1 MKKHL
6 ANAGYGI
13 LDYIS
18 YPAGMWLVAP
28 LVLRTAG
35 AAEYGL
41 WMIATSVISAGGII
55 ASGFCD
61 ACIQRVAF
69 LRGTGEFNRMPGTV
83 RSMLGINLLLGV
95 ALGVAVWLAAPLA
108 ASRIAVSKLVPP
120 EECLVCLRIAAFA
133 IVMRA
138 LESVAVGAQ
147 RAFQE
152 YGGTVR
158 ISTAMRLLT
167 LASAA
172 VLALFGLRTPG
183 ILVATALILAFGA
196 AAQFLQLARV
206 MHPVFFWPRF
216 EAGETRL
223 LLRQGFF
230 VWLQALGGVVFG
242 QLDRIFLGIALGA
255 LAVTPYAVCAQFA
268 HPLYGLTASGLNFF
282 FPYLSSQAG
291 NGSKG
296 VITRSVGKVFLCN
309 LILVGLG
316 AWILLLF
323 GNRLIRIW
331 AGPAVA
337 QSTAAILPPIVIG
350 SALMGLGV
358 TGTYAMQALGE
369 FRTVALISLAGR
381 AAMLVLMI
389 EVLRYHGLEGLA
401 LSRLGYGAVALLV
414 YLPLVQHLHPGRN
427 RSRSPAIT
435 IPIEAREASKP

>member
-1 MKKHL
+1 LRKHL
-6 ANAGYGI
+6 SNAGYGI

-28 LVLRTAG
+28 VVLHEAG

-41 WMIATSVISAGGII
+41 WMFVTSVISAGGII
-55 ASGFCD
+55 ASGFGD

-69 LRGTGEFNRMPGTV
+69 LRGNGEFNRMPGTV

-95 ALGVAVWLAAPLA
+95 TLGAGVWLAAPFA
-108 ASRIAVSKLVPP
+108 ASRIAVSKLVPA
-120 EECLVCLRIAAFA
+120 EECLICLRIAAFA

-158 ISTAMRLLT
+158 ISTALRLLT
-167 LASAA
+167 LATAA
-172 VLALFGLRTPG
+172 ALALIGFRTPG
-183 ILVATALILAFGA
+183 ILVATALFLAFGA
-196 AAQFLQLARV
+196 AAQFRQLARLMPPTV
-206 MHPVFFWPRF
+206 FWPRF
-216 EAGETRL
+216 ETGETRL

-255 LAVTPYAVCAQFA
+255 LAVTPYAVCVQFA

-282 FPYLSSQAG
+282 FPYLSSQRG
-291 NGSKG
+291 NTSKSAL
-296 VITRSVGKVFLCN
+296 TRSVGKVFLCN

-316 AWILLLF
+316 ACILLLF
-323 GNRLIRIW
+323 GNHLVRIW
-331 AGPAVA
+331 AGAAVA
-337 QSTAAILPPIVIG
+337 QSTAGILPPIVIG

-381 AAMLVLMI
+381 AAMVVLMI
-389 EVLRYHGLEGLA
+389 EVLRHHGLEGLA
-401 LSRLGYGAVALLV
+401 LSRLGYGAVALLI
-414 YLPLVQHLHPGRN
+414 YLPLVQKLHSGWI
-427 RSRSPAIT
+427 RSHRTAIT
-435 IPIEAREASKP
+435 IPIEAREASRL